1 VKSARA
7 AFSLAQWALAC
18 FLPFACGGTTLD
30 AGSDSPHGLLPV
42 DERNPVILSNDKPSD
57 NWQGLYAVLFANSAG
72 PALAGIIINSSN
84 YWPDIDANSA
94 GWRDLVTAAR
104 ASGLQ
109 GIPDPIASVGPL
121 LVRPSDG
128 NLDATIPNRSEGAR
142 LIVETSARLSLPWR
156 PLVVVTGGRL
166 TDIADAY
173 LVDKTVAERVVV
185 VSSLGSISP
194 TGGTMGAPNG
204 ELDPWADWIVAQRFR
219 YVQVSAFYDQTSDI
233 LPAQLANLPQNP
245 LGAFIA
251 SQQPNIRNLATAA
264 DQVGIIAV
272 ALSKFASAVQRVA
285 QDPNAAFDATMGP
298 PLVPDA
304 NGHIW
309 LVTNSNGALA
319 TSHLWQLLLD
329 PKTFGK

>member
-1 VKSARA
+1 MKSART

-18 FLPFACGGTTLD
+18 FLPVACGGTTLD

-94 GWRDLVTAAR
+94 GWRELVTAAR
-104 ASGLQ
+104 ASGLP
-109 GIPDPIASVGPL
+109 GIPDPIASVGPP

-142 LIVETSARLSLPWR
+142 LIVETSARLSVPWR

-166 TDIADAY
+166 TDVADAY
-173 LVDKTVAERVVV
+173 LVDKTVIERIVV
-185 VSSLGSISP
+185 VSSLGSTTT
-194 TGGTMGAPNG
+194 TGGAMGAPNG

-233 LPAQLANLPQNP
+233 LPMQLSNLPPNP
-245 LGAFIA
+245 LGVFTA

-272 ALSKFASAVQRVA
+272 ALPKFASAVQRVA

-304 NGHIW
+304 KGHIW

>member
-1 VKSARA
+1 
-7 AFSLAQWALAC
+7 LAC
-18 FLPFACGGTTLD
+18 FLPVACGGTMLD

-94 GWRDLVTAAR
+94 GWRELVTAAR

-109 GIPDPIASVGPL
+109 GIPDPIASVGPP

-128 NLDATIPNRSEGAR
+128 NVDATRPNRSEGAR
-142 LIVETSARLSLPWR
+142 LIVEASARLSLPWR

-166 TDIADAY
+166 TDVADAY

-194 TGGTMGAPNG
+194 AGGTMGAPNG
-204 ELDPWADWIVAQRFR
+204 ELDPWADRIVAQRFR

-233 LPAQLANLPQNP
+233 LPAQLSNLPPNP

-272 ALSKFASAVQRVA
+272 ALPKFASTVQRVA
-285 QDPNAAFDATMGP
+285 QDPNAAFDATMGQ